1 VPEPPERPVPPE
13 DDGGLVA
20 AAAPPAV
27 ASGDP
32 EADLA
37 ELLERAEGYALRA
50 KAPATLRAYATDW
63 RHFTAWCAARA
74 QAPLPAE
81 VRTVAAYLS
90 AHAGR
95 SVVTT
100 LRRRLSSISQIHQ
113 AAGWPS
119 PTATAEVRLV
129 WQGIVRTHGRRAAR
143 QAAPAVTETL
153 RALVAGLDASR
164 QGHRDRALLLVGF
177 AGFLRRSELV
187 ALDVDDLVE
196 VPEGLEVLVRRS
208 QTDQQG
214 EGAVLAIP
222 YGQHAATCPVRA
234 WRAWLAA
241 AGISDGPAFRAVDR
255 HGNVGTGRL
264 SDRTVARV
272 VKRAAERAGL
282 DPAEFSGHSLRSGL
296 AVAAAQAG
304 VTEQLIMEQGRWKSP
319 TVVRTYVRRG
329 DLWREVAAAQVGL

>member
-1 VPEPPERPVPPE
+1 MAKPPTPSPEPPA
-13 DDGGLVA
+13 LT
-20 AAAPPAV
+20 APPAR

-32 EADLA
+32 DADLA

-63 RHFTAWCAARA
+63 RHFTAWCAARGIGS
-74 QAPLPAE
+74 LPAE
-81 VRTVAAYLS
+81 VRTVAAYLT

-95 SVVTT
+95 SAVTT
-100 LRRRLSSISQIHQ
+100 LRRRLSSISQVHQ

-129 WQGIVRTHGRRAAR
+129 WQGIVRAHGRRPAR
-143 QAAPAVTETL
+143 RAEPAITETL
-153 RALVAGLDASR
+153 RALVADLDASR

-187 ALDVDDLVE
+187 ALDVGDLVE

-214 EGAVLAIP
+214 VGAVLP
-222 YGQHAATCPVRA
+222 VPWGRHAATCPVRA
-234 WRAWLAA
+234 WRAWLQAS
-241 AGISDGPAFRAVDR
+241 GISDGPAFRAVDR

-272 VKRAAERAGL
+272 VKRAAERARL
-282 DPAEFSGHSLRSGL
+282 DPAQFSGHSLRSGL

-304 VTEQLIMEQGRWKSP
+304 VDEELIMEQGRWKSP
-319 TVVRTYVRRG
+319 SVVRTYVRRG
-329 DLWREVAAAQVGL
+329 ELWREVAAAQVGL

>member
-1 VPEPPERPVPPE
+1 VPEPPPPPPE
-13 DDGGLVA
+13 PPALVA
-20 AAAPPAV
+20 APAR

-32 EADLA
+32 ETDLA

-63 RHFTAWCAARA
+63 RHFTAWCAARGLG
-74 QAPLPAE
+74 PLPAE

-90 AHAGR
+90 GHAGR
-95 SVVTT
+95 SAITT

-119 PTATAEVRLV
+119 LTATAEVRLV
-129 WQGIVRTHGRRAAR
+129 WQGIVRTHGTRPARRAE
-143 QAAPAVTETL
+143 PAVTETL
-153 RALVAGLDASR
+153 RALVAGFDDSR
-164 QGHRDRALLLVGF
+164 QGCRDRALLLVGF

-187 ALDVDDLVE
+187 ALDVADVAE

-208 QTDQQG
+208 QTDQHG
-214 EGAVLAIP
+214 EGAVLPIP
-222 YGQHAATCPVRA
+222 WGRHAATCPVRA

-241 AGISDGPAFRAVDR
+241 ASIADGPAFRAVDR
-255 HGNVGTGRL
+255 HGNVGAGRL

-272 VKRAAERAGL
+272 VKRAAVRAGL

-304 VTEQLIMEQGRWKSP
+304 VAEGLIMEQGRWKSP
-319 TVVRTYVRRG
+319 SVVRTYVRRG
-329 DLWREVAAAQVGL
+329 ELWREVAAAQVGL